1 MTSKDY
7 LKQIAE
13 SKGVCPLTNEVKD
26 NALLFPIGF
35 EKIFQDL
42 DRLEELENENIDL
55 KDKVIHY
62 KNKFS
67 KTHKIAEK
75 IKGEV
80 RRLINALDENLI
92 RMINDNHM
100 DLIEIFDIFFKEL
113 NALEIIKNKKVNLF
127 HIWVFNDYEQ
137 YKEHYPFAEYN
148 AEEDML
154 SFEEFDLLKEVLEE

>member
-42 DRLEELENENIDL
+42 DRLEELEIENDELKRINGAYQESNIVFQDLIKKLKKAIEIL
-55 KDKVIHY
+55 KD
-62 KNKFS
+62 
-67 KTHKIAEK
+67 
-75 IKGEV
+75 
-80 RRLINALDENLI
+80 
-92 RMINDNHM
+92 
-100 DLIEIFDIFFKEL
+100 
-113 NALEIIKNKKVNLF
+113 KKVNLF
-127 HIWVFNDYEQ
+127 HIWVFDDYTQ
-137 YKEHYPFAEYN
+137 YKEHYPFSEYS

-154 SFEEFDLLKEVLEE
+154 ATEEFDFLKEWLENE

>member
-42 DRLEELENENIDL
+42 DRLEELEIENDELKRINGAYQESNIVFQDLIKKLKKAIEIL
-55 KDKVIHY
+55 KD
-62 KNKFS
+62 
-67 KTHKIAEK
+67 
-75 IKGEV
+75 
-80 RRLINALDENLI
+80 
-92 RMINDNHM
+92 
-100 DLIEIFDIFFKEL
+100 
-113 NALEIIKNKKVNLF
+113 KKVNLF
-127 HIWVFNDYEQ
+127 HIWVFDDYTQ
-137 YKEHYPFAEYN
+137 YKQHYPFAEYN

-154 SFEEFDLLKEVLEE
+154 AFEEFDLLKEVLENE